1 MKQSVIRE
9 MKSEEIEERLQLEA
23 EQYGQMKFNHTV
35 SQLENPLTLRA
46 KRRTIARLK
55 TELRKRELAN

>member
-23 EQYGQMKFNHTV
+23 EQYGKMKFNHTV

>member
-1 MKQSVIRE
+1 MKQSVVKE
-9 MKSEEIEERLQLEA
+9 MKIEEIEERLQLEA
-23 EQYGQMKFNHTV
+23 EQYEKMKFNHTV

>member
-23 EQYGQMKFNHTV
+23 EQYDKMKFNHTV